1 MYIGGYVK
9 VSLSPRESTAAA
21 CAFSCPRAGLITG
34 EAFVLFAAGFHWV
47 SFDVVCKKVAQFA
60 YWFSDFSLFTIYS
73 SFVPTN
79 KCNNDIIIWELPK

>member
-21 CAFSCPRAGLITG
+21 CAFSSPQAGLITV

-47 SFDVVCKKVAQFA
+47 SFDVVCMKVAQFA
-60 YWFSDFSLFTIYS
+60 YWILRYWLSLKLIQAYYTRAPTI
-73 SFVPTN
+73 
-79 KCNNDIIIWELPK
+79 KE